1 MAVVRTLQKFFLL
14 ICEYTVCKGLFDEIT
29 ITRLPV
35 GHTHEVETTE
45 LHDDAENI
53 LKDEVG

>member
-1 MAVVRTLQKFFLL
+1 MRTLQKFFLL
-14 ICEYTVCKGLFDEIT
+14 ICEYMVCKGLFDEIT